1 MGKFTENFFCTG
13 KKPGL
18 SHMFPLPNPKMANET
33 WHMLVSVIAPG
44 HHLPRPS
51 RRTPGKFETTKNGSV
66 WMAITPTIAIFPRE
80 NDDNLMDFG
89 WISVQARA
97 ATGCLDMFGLSDSAT
112 LCGNHETLAGPA
124 SILSNLN
131 LLPLVGVRLQK

>member
-1 MGKFTENFFCTG
+1 
-13 KKPGL
+13 
-18 SHMFPLPNPKMANET
+18 MAHVGFRDDSTCLDPPDVE
-33 WHMLVSVIAPG
+33 A
-44 HHLPRPS
+44 
-51 RRTPGKFETTKNGSV
+51 PGKFETTKNGSV

-80 NDDNLMDFG
+80 NNDNLMDFG

>member
-1 MGKFTENFFCTG
+1 
-13 KKPGL
+13 
-18 SHMFPLPNPKMANET
+18 
-33 WHMLVSVIAPG
+33 MLVITCLDPPDVLLESLKPQKMGRSV
-44 HHLPRPS
+44 
-51 RRTPGKFETTKNGSV
+51 
-66 WMAITPTIAIFPRE
+66 AIFPRE
-80 NDDNLMDFG
+80 NDDNLMDVG